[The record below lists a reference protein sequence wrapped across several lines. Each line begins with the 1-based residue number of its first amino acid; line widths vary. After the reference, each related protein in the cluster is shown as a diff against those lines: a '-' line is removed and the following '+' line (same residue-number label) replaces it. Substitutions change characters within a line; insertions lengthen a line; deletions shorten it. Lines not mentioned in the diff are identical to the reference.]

1 MNVYVSVDMEGIT
14 GIVHRD
20 MLGSDQREY
29 DRGRRLM
36 TADANAAIEGLLQ
49 ANAGYILVND
59 GHGPMR
65 NLIFEDMHPFAH
77 LLTGSGNAKDHC
89 QIEAADSRRFD
100 AAVLVGYH
108 AMAKTPRAIA
118 PHTIAGGTVAEL
130 RIDGRPHGETGL
142 NAAVLGSLG
151 IPVIMV
157 TGDTTTVAEAIEFLG
172 NQIETVA
179 VKEAVG
185 TSAAIC
191 RPPSATVPEIT
202 EAAQRALENIG
213 NAKIYQVA
221 NFRLE
226 VDFFS
231 VPQCD
236 RATRIAN
243 VERLGPVTMLVEGDS
258 PWDKYQTL
266 WAALRAAL
274 TEPASWLA

>member
-36 TADANAAIEGLLQ
+36 TADANAAVEGLVQ
-49 ANAGYILVND
+49 AGADYILVCD

-65 NLIFEDMHPFAH
+65 NLIFEDIHPKAH

-89 QIEAADSRRFD
+89 QIEAADSRKFD

-118 PHTIAGGTVAEL
+118 PHTIAGGAVAEL
-130 RIDGRPHGETGL
+130 RINGRPHGETGL

-157 TGDTTTVAEAIEFLG
+157 TGDTTTMVEAEEFLG
-172 NQIETVA
+172 SQIEMVA

-191 RPPSATVPEIT
+191 RPPSATLPEIT
-202 EAAQRALENIG
+202 AAAKRALENLDK
-213 NAKIYQVA
+213 AQVYQLPT
-221 NFRLE
+221 FRLE
-226 VDFFS
+226 LDFFT

-236 RATRIAN
+236 RASRIAG
-243 VERLGPVTMLVEGDS
+243 VERLGPVNVLITGAS
-258 PWDKYQTL
+258 PWDQYQTL
-266 WAALRAAL
+266 WAALRAGMA
-274 TEPASWLA
+274 EPASWLA

>member
-36 TADANAAIEGLLQ
+36 TADANAAIEGLVQ
-49 ANAGYILVND
+49 AGAEYVLVND

-65 NLIFEDMHPFAH
+65 NLIFEDMHPKAN

-89 QIEAADSRRFD
+89 QVEAANSRTFD

-118 PHTIAGGTVAEL
+118 PHTIAGSAVAEL

-142 NAAVLGSLG
+142 NAAVLGSMG

-157 TGDTTTVAEAIEFLG
+157 TGDTTTVGEATEFLG
-172 NQIETVA
+172 SQIETVA

-191 RPPSATVPEIT
+191 RPPSATVPDIT
-202 EAAQRALENIG
+202 AAAKRALENIG
-213 NAKIYQVA
+213 NARVYQSA
-221 NFRLE
+221 SFRLE
-226 VDFFS
+226 VDLFN

-236 RATRIAN
+236 RASRIAN
-243 VERLGPVTMLVEGDS
+243 VERLGPVTILVEGGS